1 MIELFIFSIICATV
15 ASYQYRT
22 IKKIDKLERRTTHK
36 YEIIYYMLKDVM
48 NEHRKKTKGE

>member
-48 NEHRKKTKGE
+48 NEHRKK